1 MSDSGRSLASNTA
14 SESVRAKEISETQT
28 LRSSAMG
35 SKLDGSS
42 ILPPGASVDIETG
55 YLRWQTD
62 IQDIGKTFAGK
73 ISILSG
79 KKVSSADYSITVGA
93 PLIEKIAC
101 GRVPEVVIGEV
112 KPELKWHWKGAGEHR
127 ITFSSPVAGDLDNDG
142 STEIVTT
149 ISTLSYSNVNGPLIV
164 LKGSTGEVIWNSL
177 QESSIGVEVS
187 TTPALMDLDADGS
200 VEVIAVSINGP
211 KRRLNIISP
220 KDKKVVK
227 YFEDGFICSSYCMA
241 AVGDID
247 GDGKPEITAGN
258 VVLNSDGSLKHLLT
272 PTPANG
278 WSASTTTLADL
289 DSSSPGLE
297 LIVNGSQV
305 YSNSGKLLWKGD
317 CLGFSAVGDLDNN
330 GKSELACSGNGSFG
344 LYSSSGEKLWKKAIP
359 GGGNGGAPNIGS
371 FLKNQGLQIGLAGG
385 SNYVV
390 HDINGNQIWSTP
402 TQDHSSSSTGSTI
415 FDFNG
420 DGKVEVVYN
429 DETHLRIYDGST
441 GSVLWST
448 PNLSGTLWEYPL
460 IVDIDN
466 DKSADIIVPA
476 PGWHADDDRSI
487 GQGGVKAFGDP
498 TKKWVSTRNL
508 WNQYS
513 YYPEAVSDKLQ
524 ATGSS
529 GLPKSGFRVNVQGS
543 LKAEGRILLA
553 DLDIVPPLFPDTSA
567 TELSFYLTNKGEAP
581 SDAHKTIRLLHEA
594 SREVLGSLLIKEPIK
609 SGEGLLVKLQ
619 LGGKKFEATDKL
631 VVDVNMDSQSEL
643 TSLECEVENNR
654 KSFALFSAD
663 RNTWKLP
670 NR

>member
-1 MSDSGRSLASNTA
+1 MSDSGRILASNSALKT
-14 SESVRAKEISETQT
+14 VRAKEISESQV
-28 LRSSAMG
+28 LQNLAKGSNLAEG
-35 SKLDGSS
+35 SK
-42 ILPPGASVDIETG
+42 LPPGASVDFETG

-62 IQDIGKTFAGK
+62 IQDIGQTF
-73 ISILSG
+73 SG
-79 KKVSSADYSITVGA
+79 TVSVLGDQKSSSANYSIMVAA

-101 GRVPEVVIGEV
+101 GRVPEVVIGDV
-112 KPELKWHWKGAGEHR
+112 KPELKWHWKGVGEHR

-149 ISTLSYSNVNGPLIV
+149 VSNLNYSNVNGPLMV
-164 LKGSTGEVIWNSL
+164 LKGNSGEVIWNSL
-177 QESSIGVEVS
+177 QESNISVEVS
-187 TTPALMDLDADGS
+187 TTPALMDLDGDGS
-200 VEVIAVSINGP
+200 VEIIVVSINGS

-220 KDKKVVK
+220 KEKKVVK
-227 YFEDGFICSSYCMA
+227 FFEDGFICGSFCMA

-247 GDGKPEITAGN
+247 GDGKPEISAGN
-258 VVLNSDGSLKHLLT
+258 VILNSDGSLKHFLI
-272 PTPANG
+272 PTPG
-278 WSASTTTLADL
+278 HSSSAATTTLAEL
-289 DSSSPGLE
+289 DSNSPGME
-297 LIVNGSQV
+297 AIVNGSQV
-305 YSNSGKLLWKGD
+305 YSNSGKFLWKGD
-317 CLGFSAVGDLDNN
+317 CIGFSAVGDLDNN
-330 GKSELACSGNGSFG
+330 GKNELVCSGSGSFS
-344 LYSSSGEKLWKKAIP
+344 LYSSSGEMLWKKPIV

-371 FLKNQGLQIGLAGG
+371 FLKNQGFQIGLAGG

-390 HDINGNQIWSTP
+390 HDIKGNLIWSTP

-476 PGWHADDDRSI
+476 PGWHAEDDRSI

-513 YYPEAVSDKLQ
+513 YCPEAVSDKLQ
-524 ATGSS
+524 AIGSTGV
-529 GLPKSGFRVNVQGS
+529 PKSGFRVNVQGS

-553 DLDIVPPLFPDTSA
+553 DLDIVTPLFPDASTK
-567 TELSFYLTNKGEAP
+567 ELSFYLTNKGEAP
-581 SDAHKTIRLLHEA
+581 SEAHKTIRLLHEA
-594 SREVLGSLLIKEPIK
+594 SGEILGSLLVKESIK

-619 LGGKKFEATDKL
+619 LGGKKFEATDRL
-631 VVDVNMDSQSEL
+631 IVDVNMDSQSEL
-643 TSLECEVENNR
+643 TSLECEIENNR
-654 KSFALFSAD
+654 KIFALLGAD
-663 RNTWKLP
+663 RNSWKLP